1 MIRKAASATL
11 LALTTVAFPATSARA
26 VPPVHDTLEIHNVV
40 QDNGEA
46 CGFPVRWEIDLVAQ
60 RTRFFN
66 DQGQLVRVHLQI
78 SEDNT
83 ITNLDTGFT
92 LREGPDRF
100 IQRNIFEAD
109 GTVTIETNGLSVNV
123 KAETGVVKDVGR
135 FVVNFGPEGPV
146 VLQSAGKHRPREL
159 AIEGGFPA
167 ALAAF
172 CDVLS

>member
-1 MIRKAASATL
+1 MRR
-11 LALTTVAFPATSARA
+11 PRRPY
-26 VPPVHDTLEIHNVV
+26 PPVRGTVELHNVE

-46 CGFPVRWEIDLVAQ
+46 CGFPVRREINLIAE

-66 DQGQLVRVHLQI
+66 DEGELVRVHLQI

-123 KAETGVVKDVGR
+123 EGETGTVKDVGR
-135 FVVNFGPEGPV
+135 FVVNFGPEGPI
-146 VLQSAGKHRPREL
+146 VLQSAGKHRPREPS
-159 AIEGGFPA
+159 IEGGF
-167 ALAAF
+167 LAVLAVF
-172 CDVLS
+172 CDALS